1 MNRYYFIHRLTGPA
15 VLLLLGVIALL
26 HQAGIASWDLF
37 VPLLLILIGVLKLA
51 ERAMLA
57 SDPSAFSYPY
67 QVPPQPYGPGATVNA
82 ATEPGAEPGAQ
93 FGSGAGTE
101 DGNEGGPQ

>member
-1 MNRYYFIHRLTGPA
+1 MNRYFFIHRLTGPA

-37 VPLLLILIGVLKLA
+37 VPLLLILIGVLKLV
-51 ERAMLA
+51 ERALLA

-67 QVPPQPYGPGATVNA
+67 QVPPQPYGPGATTVNA
-82 ATEPGAEPGAQ
+82 AAEPGTQ
-93 FGSGAGTE
+93 FGSGPGTE
-101 DGNEGGPQ
+101 NGNEGGTQ